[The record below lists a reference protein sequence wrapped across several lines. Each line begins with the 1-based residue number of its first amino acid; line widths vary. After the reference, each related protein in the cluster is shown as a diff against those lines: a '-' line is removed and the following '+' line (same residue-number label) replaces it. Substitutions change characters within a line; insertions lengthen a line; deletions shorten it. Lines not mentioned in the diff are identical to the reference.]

1 MKLKIPVAELKTM
14 PKPAHI
20 AIIMDGNGR
29 WATSRG
35 YPRTYGHLKGVGV
48 VEKMTEF
55 CAEIGVSALTL
66 YSFSTENWKRPETE
80 VGYLMS
86 IFYKYMKTKLSKFM
100 KNNIRFSVMGRR
112 DDLAPNVREM
122 IEITERETSRNTGMM
137 LNLAVSYSGR
147 AEILDAV
154 KHIVADAKN
163 GSLPQLSKSG
173 TIDPK
178 SLDFING
185 DFFKSYLYAP
195 DLPEPELLIRT
206 SNEFR
211 ISNFLLWQIA
221 YSEIYITPKFWPE
234 FTANDLID
242 AITDFN
248 SRERRF
254 GGLHAAPK
262 K

>member
-20 AIIMDGNGR
+20 AVIMDGNGR

-48 VEKMTEF
+48 VEKITEF

-80 VGYLMS
+80 VTYLMS
-86 IFYKYMKTKLSKFM
+86 IFYKFMKTKLSKFM

-112 DDLAPNVREM
+112 DDLADNVREM
-122 IEITERETSRNTGMM
+122 IEATERETSKNTGM
-137 LNLAVSYSGR
+137 LLTLAVSYSGR

-154 KHIVADAKN
+154 KNIVADAKN
-163 GSLPQLSKSG
+163 GKIPRLSESG
-173 TIDPK
+173 AAEAK
-178 SLDFING
+178 NLDFINE
-185 DFFKSYLYAP
+185 DFFKNYLYAP

-211 ISNFLLWQIA
+211 VSNFLLWQIA

-234 FTANDLID
+234 FTQNDLID

-254 GGLHAAPK
+254 GGLRAAPK